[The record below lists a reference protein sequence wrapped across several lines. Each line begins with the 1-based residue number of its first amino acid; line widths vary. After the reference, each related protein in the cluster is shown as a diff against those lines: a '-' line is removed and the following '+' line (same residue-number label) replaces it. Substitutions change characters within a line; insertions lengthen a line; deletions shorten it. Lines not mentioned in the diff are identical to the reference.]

1 MWNVILLLS
10 ELVWFRLVNYSH
22 SRNLEGFP
30 HGLFAT
36 ADSPSQC
43 HRLAFSFVPRHYVAI
58 FVATFHE
65 GQTKCFRKFPERT
78 PICCSKFSKFESQRG
93 TTCSNP
99 KVWIPRNVIQWIPYT
114 KSYHEFLWPY
124 LEAINMCMMLV
135 GRIIAGFSVGL
146 LSGNAPVY
154 TSEIAPPKLRGALV
168 TGFQFAIT
176 VRVAQDRFGRWPNS
190 SGVWDWRGVSS
201 LAMMASWY
209 VFLVCWK
216 FWLENIGRSKKGSFL
231 IAMSE
236 EMKAISCNW
245 IRMN

>member
-30 HGLFAT
+30 HGLFET

-43 HRLAFSFVPRHYVAI
+43 HRLAFFCTTSLCSYICRNFSRRPNQVLPKISGKETNLLIQSF
-58 FVATFHE
+58 
-65 GQTKCFRKFPERT
+65 
-78 PICCSKFSKFESQRG
+78 
-93 TTCSNP
+93 
-99 KVWIPRNVIQWIPYT
+99 KVWIPTFHVLKPQSLKSQENVIQWIPHT

-124 LEAINMCMMLV
+124 LEAINMCMMLL

-176 VRVAQDRFGRWPNS
+176 VRVAQDCFGR
-190 SGVWDWRGVSS
+190 
-201 LAMMASWY
+201 
-209 VFLVCWK
+209 
-216 FWLENIGRSKKGSFL
+216 
-231 IAMSE
+231 
-236 EMKAISCNW
+236 
-245 IRMN
+245 